1 MIGNISD
8 WLENI
13 GLGRYAAEFA
23 QNDVDFR
30 ALLELTE
37 ADLKELGLSLGHR
50 KILLKAIAGLADAES
65 VVPAKTPMVPQFD
78 AQQSQAPEQK
88 IATGQGERRH
98 LTVMFCDLVGAT
110 ALSASMD
117 PEEWGAI
124 LAEYRRLTT
133 GEVERF
139 G

>member
-1 MIGNISD
+1 MMIGNIGD

-13 GLGRYAAEFA
+13 GLGRYAAVFA
-23 QNDVDFR
+23 ENDVDFP

-37 ADLKELGLSLGHR
+37 SDLKELGLSLGHR
-50 KILLKAIAGLADAES
+50 KILLKAIAGLANAERAGL
-65 VVPAKTPMVPQFD
+65 PKTPIVPQLD
-78 AQQSQAPEQK
+78 AQQSQAPEHR

-117 PEEWGAI
+117 PEEW
-124 LAEYRRLTT
+124 
-133 GEVERF
+133 
-139 G
+139 